1 MTTTR
6 VLILTLPEKGHY
18 HPFLGPAAAL
28 VEAGADVAWTAPRDI
43 RAPLGAAGFHQV
55 LLPAGTPAPSA
66 ENRGAALAALL
77 HDPARLRAWIRALLV
92 DAVEAEVD
100 PLRRLLRD
108 FRPDVVVIDPMAYQ
122 GAIAAH
128 LEGLPWVGW
137 STSLNPVMPP
147 ELDSALVRDIA
158 ALAEARQALFR
169 RHGMEVAFRVSD
181 VLSPYGTAVFT
192 TEALAGPA
200 PPGVHLVGPSLPL
213 RPRGESAADLDFVD
227 GRPLVYVSF
236 GSQAYHQPAWFAR
249 LFEAAAG
256 LPVAVLAAMGELA
269 AELAPGAPSNVRCV
283 EVAPQLEVLAEAR
296 ALVTHG
302 GANSV
307 MEALSF
313 GVPLLMSP
321 LCNDQPHNL
330 MLVERSGAGARLDL
344 ETSSVAQLR
353 AALTAA
359 VEAGPMRAA
368 AAALAR
374 SYGERSGARGA
385 AALVLACARPSR

>member
-1 MTTTR
+1 MTR

-18 HPFLGPAAAL
+18 HPFLGPAGAL
-28 VEAGADVAWTAPRDI
+28 TEAGADVAWTAPRDI
-43 RAPLGAAGFHQV
+43 RAPLAAAGFHHV
-55 LLPAGTPAPSA
+55 LVPAGTPEPSA

-77 HDPARLRAWIRALLV
+77 REPLRLRAWIRALLV
-92 DAVEAEVD
+92 DAVEAEIE
-100 PLRRLLRD
+100 PLRQLLREHG
-108 FRPDVVVIDPMAYQ
+108 PDVLVIDPMAYQ

-169 RHGMEVAFRVSD
+169 RHGMDPAFRISD

-192 TEALAGPA
+192 TEALVGPA

-213 RPRGESAADLDFVD
+213 RPRGEAALDLGFAD
-227 GRPLVYVSF
+227 GRPLVYASL

-269 AELAPGAPSNVRCV
+269 GELHAGAPSNVKCV
-283 EVAPQLEVLAEAR
+283 EFAPQLEVLTRAR

-321 LCNDQPHNL
+321 ICNDQPHNL
-330 MLVERSGAGARLDL
+330 MLVERRGAGARLNL
-344 ETSSVAQLR
+344 GTASVAQIR
-353 AALTAA
+353 AALAA
-359 VEAGPMRAA
+359 AIEPGPMRAA
-368 AAALAR
+368 AAALAQ
-374 SYGERSGARGA
+374 SYGQRSGAHGA
-385 AALVLACARPSR
+385 AALVLACARTSR

>member
-1 MTTTR
+1 MTR

-28 VEAGADVAWTAPRDI
+28 ALAGADVAWTAPRDI

-55 LLPAGTPAPSA
+55 LLPEGTPAPSA

-77 HDPARLRAWIRALLV
+77 RDPARLRAWIRALLV
-92 DAVEAEVD
+92 DAVEAEID
-100 PLRRLLRD
+100 PMRRLLRE

-147 ELDSALVRDIA
+147 ELDSALGRDIA

-169 RHGMEVAFRVSD
+169 RHGMEPAFRISD

-213 RPRGESAADLDFVD
+213 RPRGQAALDLDFAG
-227 GRPLVYVSF
+227 GRPLIYVSF
-236 GSQAYHQPAWFAR
+236 GSQAYHQPRWFAR
-249 LFEAAAG
+249 LFEAVDG
-256 LPVAVLAAMGELA
+256 LPVAVLAAMGER
-269 AELAPGAPSNVRCV
+269 APGSPDREAPDNVRCV
-283 EVAPQLEVLAEAR
+283 EVTPQLEVLRRAR
-296 ALVTHG
+296 VLVTHG

-307 MEALSF
+307 MEALAF
-313 GVPLLMSP
+313 GVPLLVSP
-321 LCNDQPHNL
+321 ICNDQPHNL
-330 MLVERSGAGARLDL
+330 MLLERSGAGARLDL
-344 ETSSVAQLR
+344 ETASVPQIR
-353 AALTAA
+353 AALAAA
-359 VEAGPMRAA
+359 VEPGPMRAA